1 MTRRAYLHVGSPKTG
16 TTFLQQVLW
25 AQRDVARVQG
35 LLLPLTRVT
44 DHYYASLD
52 VREVADEPH
61 RPDEAS
67 GAWGRLVEEAKSW
80 GGDVLVSHE
89 LFAPAT
95 AEQAARAVAS
105 LEDTFEVHIVV
116 TARDLVRQIPAE
128 WQQHIKSRDVATL
141 PEFIARLRADEA
153 RQSWFWAVQDFA
165 GMLRRWGG
173 TLPASQLHVVTVPPP
188 SSPSAVLWERFAS
201 LVGLTPGDFRLDGVR
216 RNESLGAEQ
225 AELLRLVNAELGD
238 RLPKPGPYH
247 PVVITLLAHR
257 ILSGR
262 PGRRLALGPEDREY
276 AAQLSRG
283 VADDLA
289 AMGVDVVGDLAD
301 LVPVERSAEA
311 GSAAA
316 SKYGVNG
323 DTLRDEAVAALAG
336 LLDSYNAKTVTSAT
350 KRQQLRGRVDA
361 AHAQLAQVRRE
372 RSEVR
377 AELRATRSQ
386 VTALTRRLTQ
396 LERRLAD
403 VEAER
408 NRLADEARRPLRRL
422 AAEVRER
429 VPVLSRVRG
438 LYRRTVGFAR
448 SRARSDGWGEG

>member
-25 AQRDVARVQG
+25 AQRDLARDQG

-61 RPDEAS
+61 RPNEAS

-165 GMLRRWGG
+165 GILRRWGG

-201 LVGLTPGDFRLDGVR
+201 LVGLTPGDFRFDGVR

-289 AMGVDVVGDLAD
+289 AMGVDVIGDLAD
-301 LVPVERSAEA
+301 LVPAEPSADASPETTGYGVGAEA
-311 GSAAA
+311 
-316 SKYGVNG
+316 
-323 DTLRDEAVAALAG
+323 LRDEAVAALVG
-336 LLDSYNAKTVTSAT
+336 LLDSYNAKTVTSAA

-361 AHAQLAQVRRE
+361 ARAQLSEVRRE
-372 RSEVR
+372 RAEVG
-377 AELRATRSQ
+377 AELRAARTQ
-386 VTALTRRLTQ
+386 VTALTRRVTR

-408 NRLADEARRPLRRL
+408 NRLADEARRPLHRL

>member
-1 MTRRAYLHVGSPKTG
+1 MTRRLYLHVGSPKTG

-25 AQRDVARVQG
+25 AQRDVARDQG
-35 LLLPLTRVT
+35 VLLPLTRVT

-61 RPDEAS
+61 RPDQAS

-80 GGDVLVSHE
+80 PGNVLVSHE

-95 AEQAARAVAS
+95 EEQAARAVGS
-105 LEDTFEVHIVV
+105 LEDAFEVHIVV
-116 TARDLVRQIPAE
+116 TARDLARQIPAE

-141 PEFIARLRADEA
+141 PEFIARLRADES
-153 RQSWFWAVQDFA
+153 RQGWFWTVQDFA
-165 GMLRRWGG
+165 GVLRRWGS
-173 TLPASQLHVVTVPPP
+173 TLPTSQLHVVTVPPP
-188 SSPSAVLWERFAS
+188 SSPSSVLWERFAS

-216 RNESLGAEQ
+216 ANESLGAEQ
-225 AELLRLVNAELGD
+225 AELLRVVNAELGD

-262 PGRRLALGPEDREY
+262 PGRRLALEPEDREY
-276 AAQLSRG
+276 AARLSRG

-289 AMGVDVVGDLAD
+289 DMGVDVVGDLAD
-301 LVPVERSAEA
+301 LIPAEPSTDA
-311 GSAAA
+311 GSATATG
-316 SKYGVNG
+316 YEMNG
-323 DTLRDEAVAALAG
+323 DIVRDEAVAALAG
-336 LLDSYNAKTVTSAT
+336 LLDVYSAKTVTAAA

-361 AHAQLAQVRRE
+361 ARAQLAEVRRE
-372 RSEVR
+372 RAEVR
-377 AELRATRSQ
+377 AALRATRSQ
-386 VTALTRRLTQ
+386 VTALTRRATQ
-396 LERRLAD
+396 LERRLAQA
-403 VEAER
+403 EAER
-408 NRLADEARRPLRRL
+408 DRLADEARRPLHRL
-422 AAEVRER
+422 AAGVTER
-429 VPVLSRVRG
+429 FPVLARVRG

>member
-1 MTRRAYLHVGSPKTG
+1 MTRRLYLHVGSPKTG

-25 AQRDVARVQG
+25 AQRDVARDQG

-80 GGDVLVSHE
+80 RGDVLVSHE

-95 AEQAARAVAS
+95 AQQAARAVAS
-105 LEDTFEVHIVV
+105 LVDTFEVHIVV
-116 TARDLVRQIPAE
+116 TARDLARQIPAE

-141 PEFIARLRADEA
+141 PEFIARLRADES
-153 RQSWFWAVQDFA
+153 RQGWFWTVQDFA
-165 GMLRRWGG
+165 GVLRRWGS
-173 TLPASQLHVVTVPPP
+173 TLPSSQLHVVTVPPP
-188 SSPSAVLWERFAS
+188 SSPSSVLWERFAS

-216 RNESLGAEQ
+216 TNESLGAEQ

-262 PGRRLALGPEDREY
+262 PGRRLALEPEDREY
-276 AAQLSRG
+276 AVRLSRD
-283 VADDLA
+283 VADDLS

-301 LVPVERSAEA
+301 LVPAERSTNA
-311 GSAAA
+311 GSAPATG
-316 SKYGVNG
+316 YGMDG
-323 DTLRDEAVAALAG
+323 DIVRGEAVAALAG
-336 LLDSYNAKTVTSAT
+336 LLDSYSAKTVTAAA
-350 KRQQLRGRVDA
+350 KRRQLLGRVDA
-361 AHAQLAQVRRE
+361 LRAQLAQVRRE
-372 RSEVR
+372 RAEAR
-377 AELRATRSQ
+377 AALWATRSQ
-386 VTALTRRLTQ
+386 VTALSRRLTQ

-408 NRLADEARRPLRRL
+408 DRLADEVRRPIHRL
-422 AAEVRER
+422 AAGMTER
-429 VPVLSRVRG
+429 SPVVARVRG

>member
-25 AQRDVARVQG
+25 AQRDLARDQG

-61 RPDEAS
+61 RPDQAS

-80 GGDVLVSHE
+80 RGDVLVSHE

-105 LEDTFEVHIVV
+105 LQDSFEVHIVV
-116 TARDLVRQIPAE
+116 TARDFVRQIPAE

-141 PEFIARLRADEA
+141 PEFIARLRADEP
-153 RQSWFWAVQDFA
+153 RQGWFWTVQDFA
-165 GMLRRWGG
+165 GVLRRWGS
-173 TLPASQLHVVTVPPP
+173 TLPSSQLHVVTVPPA
-188 SSPSAVLWERFAS
+188 SSPSSVLWERFAS
-201 LVGLTPGDFRLDGVR
+201 LVGLAPGDFRLDGVR

-262 PGRRLALGPEDREY
+262 PGRRLALEPEDLEY

-301 LVPVERSAEA
+301 LVPAERSPKTTT
-311 GSAAA
+311 G
-316 SKYGVNG
+316 YGVSG
-323 DTLRDEAVAALAG
+323 DTVRDEAVAALAG
-336 LLDSYNAKTVTSAT
+336 MLDSYSAKTVTSAA
-350 KRQQLRGRVDA
+350 KRQQLRRRVDA
-361 AHAQLAQVRRE
+361 ARVQLAEARRA
-372 RSEVR
+372 RAEVR

-386 VTALTRRLTQ
+386 VTALTHRLTQ
-396 LERRLAD
+396 LQRRLAE

-422 AAEVRER
+422 AAGVAER
-429 VPVLSRVRG
+429 VPVLARVRG

>member
-1 MTRRAYLHVGSPKTG
+1 MTRRVYLHVGSPKTG

-25 AQRDVARVQG
+25 AQRDLAREQG

-61 RPDEAS
+61 RPDGAS

-80 GGDVLVSHE
+80 HGDVLVSHE

-116 TARDLVRQIPAE
+116 TARDLVRQVPAE
-128 WQQHIKSRDVATL
+128 WQQHMKSRDVATL
-141 PEFIARLRADEA
+141 PEFIARLRADEP
-153 RQSWFWAVQDFA
+153 RQGWFWTVQDFA
-165 GMLRRWGG
+165 GVLRRWGS
-173 TLPASQLHVVTVPPP
+173 TLPSSQLHVVTVPPA
-188 SSPSAVLWERFAS
+188 SSPSSVLWERFAS

-247 PVVITLLAHR
+247 PIVVTLLAHR

-262 PGRRLALGPEDREY
+262 PGRRLALEPEDRQY

-301 LVPVERSAEA
+301 LVPGEHSTEA
-311 GSAAA
+311 GSATTTG
-316 SKYGVNG
+316 YGVSDG
-323 DTLRDEAVAALAG
+323 ALRDEAVAALAG
-336 LLDSYNAKTVTSAT
+336 MLDSYSSKTVTSAA

-361 AHAQLAQVRRE
+361 ARAQLKEVRRE
-372 RSEVR
+372 RAASR
-377 AELRATRSQ
+377 AELRAARSQ
-386 VTALTRRLTQ
+386 VTALTRRLTH

-422 AAEVRER
+422 TAGVTQR
-429 VPVLSRVRG
+429 VPMFARVRG

-448 SRARSDGWGEG
+448 SRAQSDGWGEG